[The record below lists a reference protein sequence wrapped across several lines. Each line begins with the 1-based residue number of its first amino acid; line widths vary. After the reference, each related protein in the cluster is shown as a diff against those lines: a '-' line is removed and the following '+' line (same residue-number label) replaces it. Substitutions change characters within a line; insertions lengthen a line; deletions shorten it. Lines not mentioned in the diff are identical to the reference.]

1 MAKPTTA
8 QKLLTYV
15 LLAPLIVASTAFFGI
30 ISLITSLW
38 DKSGRQQHAIAQVW
52 AKSLLMLAFS
62 PMTIIGRE
70 KLGRV
75 GVYASNHISYMDT
88 PALFGNL
95 PFQFR
100 ILANHYLFKIPFIG
114 WHLTRSGQVPIDQ
127 SNLRSQI
134 AGLNKGTGT
143 LKSGMPLLLF
153 PEAGRSKDGHIRSML
168 SGAAFMAIKAQVPL
182 IPLALVG
189 THELMPMH
197 VYALAPRPLKLVVG
211 DPIDTTGLTTRDAE
225 AVTKKLHDAIAEM
238 YYAHSDVQRPAKEE
252 PAVSAEPLVN

>member
-38 DKSGRQQHAIAQVW
+38 DKGGRQQHAIAQVW

-114 WHLTRSGQVPIDQ
+114 WHLTRSGQVPID
-127 SNLRSQI
+127 
-134 AGLNKGTGT
+134 
-143 LKSGMPLLLF
+143 
-153 PEAGRSKDGHIRSML
+153 
-168 SGAAFMAIKAQVPL
+168 
-182 IPLALVG
+182 
-189 THELMPMH
+189 
-197 VYALAPRPLKLVVG
+197 G

-252 PAVSAEPLVN
+252 PAVSAELA

>member
-127 SNLRSQI
+127 SNL
-134 AGLNKGTGT
+134 
-143 LKSGMPLLLF
+143 
-153 PEAGRSKDGHIRSML
+153 

-211 DPIDTTGLTTRDAE
+211 DPIDTAGLTTRDAE

-238 YYAHSDVQRPAKEE
+238 YYTHSDVQRPAKEE
-252 PAVSAEPLVN
+252 PAVSAELA

>member
-1 MAKPTTA
+1 MAQRTTA
-8 QKLLTYV
+8 QKLLTYA

-52 AKSLLMLAFS
+52 AKSLLMISFS
-62 PMTIIGRE
+62 PMQVIGKQ

-75 GVYASNHISYMDT
+75 AVYASNHISYMDT

-114 WHLTRSGQVPIDQ
+114 WHLKRSGQVPIDQ

-134 AGLNKGTGT
+134 AGLNKGIAT
-143 LKSGMPLLLF
+143 LKSGMPILLF
-153 PEAGRSKDGHIRSML
+153 PEAGRSEDGHVRAML
-168 SGAAFMAIKAQVPL
+168 SGAAFMAIKAQVP
-182 IPLALVG
+182 IVPLALVG

-197 VYALAPRPLKLVVG
+197 EYSLAPRPLKLVVG
-211 DPIDTTGLTTRDAE
+211 DAIDTTGLTTKDAE
-225 AVTKKLHDAIAEM
+225 AVTKWLYDAITAM
-238 YYAHSDVQRPAKEE
+238 YYEHSDVK
-252 PAVSAEPLVN
+252 L

>member
-8 QKLLTYV
+8 QKLLTYI
-15 LLAPLIVASTAFFGI
+15 LLAPLIVASTAFFGM

-52 AKSLLMLAFS
+52 AKSLLMLSFS
-62 PMTIIGRE
+62 PMTVIGRE

-75 GVYASNHISYMDT
+75 AVYASNHISYMDT

-143 LKSGMPLLLF
+143 LKSGMPILLF
-153 PEAGRSKDGHIRSML
+153 PEAGRSQDGHIRSML
-168 SGAAFMAIKAQVPL
+168 SGAAFMAIKQTMTASGRQATFTASRNDETGHADL
-182 IPLALVG
+182 AWACLHAIDREPLAG
-189 THELMPMH
+189 AGANSSSFTEF
-197 VYALAPRPLKLVVG
+197 Y
-211 DPIDTTGLTTRDAE
+211 
-225 AVTKKLHDAIAEM
+225 
-238 YYAHSDVQRPAKEE
+238 S
-252 PAVSAEPLVN
+252 

>member
-1 MAKPTTA
+1 MAQRTTA
-8 QKLLTYV
+8 QKLLTYA

-52 AKSLLMLAFS
+52 AKSLLMISFS
-62 PMTIIGRE
+62 PMQVIGKE

-75 GVYASNHISYMDT
+75 AVYASNHISYMDT

-114 WHLTRSGQVPIDQ
+114 WHLKRSGQVPIDQ

-134 AGLNKGTGT
+134 AGLNKGIAT
-143 LKSGMPLLLF
+143 LKSGMPILLF
-153 PEAGRSKDGHIRSML
+153 PEAGRSQDGHIKSML
-168 SGAAFMAIKAQVPL
+168 SGAAFMAIKAQVP
-182 IPLALVG
+182 IMPLALVG

-197 VYALAPRPLKLVVG
+197 EYSLAPRPLKLVVG
-211 DPIDTTGLTTRDAE
+211 DPIDTTGLTTKDAE
-225 AVTKKLHDAIAEM
+225 VVTKKLADAITEM
-238 YYAHSDVQRPAKEE
+238 YYAHSELKVLA
-252 PAVSAEPLVN
+252 